1 MTDSSSTNISP
12 KPITQWNIPT
22 EVSEQYAK
30 NTANNEGLIKGSDF
44 SYIDKSARVSND
56 NPQISEFLKQFGV
69 VARGIIHIEPYTQ
82 EPRLYAYSDR
92 SAFGSVDNIKNNLTR
107 SLNLTKNMD
116 EGSEEKNKGT
126 KIVELLKLLIVDISD
141 KEKVVVAMA
150 SISKG

>member
-1 MTDSSSTNISP
+1 MTESSSTNISP
-12 KPITQWNIPT
+12 KPINVWNIPT

-30 NTANNEGLIKGSDF
+30 NAAINEGLIEGSDF
-44 SYIDKSARVSND
+44 SYIDKSARISND
-56 NPQISEFLKQFGV
+56 NPQISEFLKQFGIG
-69 VARGIIHIEPYTQ
+69 ARGIIHIEPYTP

-92 SAFGSVDNIKNNLTR
+92 SLFGPVDNIKNNLTR

-116 EGSEEKNKGT
+116 EGSEEKNNGT